1 MTLSAVPSGQT
12 NSWPPR
18 ARISRANAFRVL
30 SVPADAELKEI
41 YRQQQRLLVALELG
55 QLDRTEKCTLF
66 PLSDVSKEEILEAVH
81 LLERRDDRLIEE
93 LFWVH
98 EMECGLIDGQLDDVA
113 GALRD
118 AAASNTTRGA
128 VARHNLA
135 VLQSILGQE
144 LAGNGRFDHGEEALK
159 TWKKVIDDDLFWTF
173 MEGRAL
179 KGDGQIRD
187 AGMMRATVCRRLSS
201 TLSEELVHAVKSRE
215 LTVVNALVKTAV
227 EHRSW
232 LELDAALD
240 SVGKQAIK
248 DGYVSLGAILDR
260 LSGTTQHDNKA
271 NIRQSLVEREKELR
285 GVAGEY
291 GAVVCSLGKLAD
303 AEGWDDAVA
312 SSYQELSAAYFN
324 LLDDLHQA
332 IRLIGQARE
341 LARNPQ
347 LLQSTERDW
356 QQAQRAILC
365 REAHVLMQRGYFGRA
380 EHTLAGALAISTEE
394 QKAEIKAIQ
403 DRCRWARVLHGV
415 DTGKKNPSLSTVN
428 GVGAMFYGKRDY
440 DSGTGSY
447 LTNHWLTFFF
457 CPIFPLGAYRVTDAG
472 FRNFSIHGKV
482 PLTNFLRRARWAI
495 PASVVVLVFVLVL
508 MAIVSRGTSTKT
520 GGAASTGAIASR
532 PRAGARE
539 APAAIS
545 GDAQHSERNDIEE
558 ERKALS
564 VLGQSLEER
573 KKTLGAEGAHLD
585 KQKGYL
591 ARVASSYARE
601 RVPDG
606 GQFLYEAL
614 FADYNSRMKK
624 YNKRLAALKKDFAAY
639 TERANSL
646 NARIQIFNRSR

>member
-41 YRQQQRLLVALELG
+41 YRQQQRLLVAIEIG
-55 QLDRTEKCTLF
+55 GLDGAGKGTLL

-240 SVGKQAIK
+240 SVGEQAIK

-260 LSGTTQHDNKA
+260 LSGITQHD
-271 NIRQSLVEREKELR
+271 
-285 GVAGEY
+285 
-291 GAVVCSLGKLAD
+291 
-303 AEGWDDAVA
+303 
-312 SSYQELSAAYFN
+312 
-324 LLDDLHQA
+324 H
-332 IRLIGQARE
+332 
-341 LARNPQ
+341 
-347 LLQSTERDW
+347 
-356 QQAQRAILC
+356 
-365 REAHVLMQRGYFGRA
+365 
-380 EHTLAGALAISTEE
+380 
-394 QKAEIKAIQ
+394 
-403 DRCRWARVLHGV
+403 
-415 DTGKKNPSLSTVN
+415 
-428 GVGAMFYGKRDY
+428 
-440 DSGTGSY
+440 
-447 LTNHWLTFFF
+447 
-457 CPIFPLGAYRVTDAG
+457 
-472 FRNFSIHGKV
+472 
-482 PLTNFLRRARWAI
+482 
-495 PASVVVLVFVLVL
+495 
-508 MAIVSRGTSTKT
+508 
-520 GGAASTGAIASR
+520 
-532 PRAGARE
+532 
-539 APAAIS
+539 
-545 GDAQHSERNDIEE
+545 
-558 ERKALS
+558 
-564 VLGQSLEER
+564 
-573 KKTLGAEGAHLD
+573 
-585 KQKGYL
+585 
-591 ARVASSYARE
+591 
-601 RVPDG
+601 
-606 GQFLYEAL
+606 
-614 FADYNSRMKK
+614 
-624 YNKRLAALKKDFAAY
+624 
-639 TERANSL
+639 
-646 NARIQIFNRSR
+646 